1 MEEVA
6 QDVSQKRLSI
16 TFMDSR
22 EAFLV
27 GRVCLEG
34 MMIEISKLILGV
46 VCVRVRVCVH
56 VEGSLKLVSDFLI
69 WNII

>member
-1 MEEVA
+1 M
-6 QDVSQKRLSI
+6 SQKRLSI

-46 VCVRVRVCVH
+46 VCVCVRVRVCVH